1 MPRWLSSCSPHRQAD
16 IWSLGITA
24 LELFKGYP
32 PYAQYEPMEAIIR
45 TCQGDPPFFT
55 TYGPSAHTPS
65 HAFHS
70 WVEMV
75 LKKAPE
81 ERPSLS
87 RLLSHRFLSRFS
99 DERCRAILRAFVADI
114 PDLASERPAESGAR
128 SQPEAPKWK
137 FCSVCG
143 TQVEKGWCG
152 VRSGSEGRVCVS
164 FVCDW

>member
-1 MPRWLSSCSPHRQAD
+1 M
-16 IWSLGITA
+16 
-24 LELFKGYP
+24 ELFKGFP

-81 ERPSLS
+81 ERPSLA

-99 DERCRAILRAFVADI
+99 DEQCRAILRGFVEHI
-114 PDLASERPAESGAR
+114 PDLASEAPAESAAQSR
-128 SQPEAPKWK
+128 PVAPKWK
-137 FCSVCG
+137 FLCVCAKQTIDKGTKRRAESGERRVEG
-143 TQVEKGWCG
+143 TQEHRNRRK
-152 VRSGSEGRVCVS
+152 E
-164 FVCDW
+164 D

>member
-1 MPRWLSSCSPHRQAD
+1 
-16 IWSLGITA
+16 
-24 LELFKGYP
+24 
-32 PYAQYEPMEAIIR
+32 MEAIIR

-81 ERPSLS
+81 ERPSLA

-99 DERCRAILRAFVADI
+99 DEQCRAILRGFVERI
-114 PDLASERPAESGAR
+114 PDLASEAPAESAVP
-128 SQPEAPKWK
+128 SQPVAPKWK
-137 FCSVCG
+137 FSCVCAK
-143 TQVEKGWCG
+143 QAIDNRNRE
-152 VRSGSEGRVCVS
+152 
-164 FVCDW
+164 